1 MYKFENIYSKNDIIK
16 IIVNIV
22 WIDGGISIEKIRR
35 MLPFCKNKCFVNAI
49 IILTAPI

>member
-22 WIDGGISIEKIRR
+22 WIDGGISMKKLEECYHFARTNVLL
-35 MLPFCKNKCFVNAI
+35 ML
-49 IILTAPI
+49 